1 MSAPLA
7 LPLMAFINSSVIS
20 ITASELIR
28 PEPAMVPKKNGS
40 YIAMWKNN
48 SYHRVTVLND
58 LAVHIC
64 FEKWQ

>member
-1 MSAPLA
+1 MVEIYLNWSLFISSELRSRTFSQKMSAPLA

-40 YIAMWKNN
+40 YIAM
-48 SYHRVTVLND
+48 
-58 LAVHIC
+58 
-64 FEKWQ
+64 